1 MVLFGAMKM
10 NDEPILNLELSDEV
24 NNKTVKVNISFSE
37 IYSIEEIQKTNVS
50 KQKDILH
57 YLNLKNGKN
66 YPISKK
72 LYQLINDLID
82 KNPNLI
88 KGDDNE

>member
-1 MVLFGAMKM
+1 MSFGAMKM

-24 NNKTVKVNISFSE
+24 NNRTERVHISFSE

-50 KQKDILH
+50 KQKDIF
-57 YLNLKNGKN
+57 YCLNLKNGKN
-66 YPISKK
+66 FPISKK

-82 KNPNLI
+82 KNPNHPEYGRKL
-88 KGDDNE
+88 